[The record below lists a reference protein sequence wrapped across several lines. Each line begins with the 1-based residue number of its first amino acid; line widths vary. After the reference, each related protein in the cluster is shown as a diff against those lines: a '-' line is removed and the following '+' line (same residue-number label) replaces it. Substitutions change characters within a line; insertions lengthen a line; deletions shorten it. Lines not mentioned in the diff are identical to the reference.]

1 LKLYFKIKNKLKGKT
16 IKALAWSFFSNAWT
30 KIISFII
37 SIFLARI
44 LDPEEFGIIGITL
57 AIIAILKTIS
67 NLGFASA
74 LIQVKKIEKG
84 VYSTV
89 FWFNIICSLVL
100 YFLLFIL
107 ANSISVYFEI
117 NELTL
122 VIKILGFIL
131 LFDALSIIQ
140 RTYLKR
146 KLDFKSIATTNIV
159 SDLTGG
165 ILGVISAFNGLGV
178 FALVVQHIVRSLMGF
193 FVFWYLSD
201 WRPEFIFKVKQLK
214 QLFSFSI
221 FKFIDSISKTFFEK
235 ITVFFVGGV
244 FDTKTLGY
252 FSRSESFRSFI
263 MQTVSMPITNVMF
276 PHFSKIQDN
285 IQKLKKHL
293 IFSNNTIA
301 FIVTSIVTVLYFW
314 GGEIIILLFGDKWL
328 PSVPI
333 FKILIIAALF
343 KPITTIQA
351 CTILAKGFS
360 NYDFYLNLIQYAFVL
375 ISILLGNYFNFSIFL
390 YSLVLGQFIFFV
402 IQTFFVSQILKLNS
416 KFLFL
421 SSIPY
426 FMSFFS
432 FITIFNFTSNEVFFK
447 IFLNI
452 TALVALV
459 LIYYKRFTK
468 FSKTL
473 LIS

>member
-1 LKLYFKIKNKLKGKT
+1 MKLYFSIKNKLKGKT
-16 IKALAWSFFSNAWT
+16 IKALAWSFFSNTWT

-37 SIFLARI
+37 SIILAR
-44 LDPEEFGIIGITL
+44 LLEPEQFGVVGITL

-67 NLGFASA
+67 NLGFSSA

-84 VYSTV
+84 MYSTV

-122 VIKILGFIL
+122 LIRILGLIL
-131 LFDALSIIQ
+131 LLDALSTIQ

-146 KLDFKSIATTNIV
+146 KLDFKSIATTNII

-165 ILGVISAFNGLGV
+165 TLGVISAFNGLGV
-178 FALVVQHIVRSLMGF
+178 FALIVQHIVRSLMGC

-201 WRPEFIFKVKQLK
+201 WQPKFIFKVKQLK
-214 QLFSFSI
+214 QLFSFSF
-221 FKFIDSISKTFFEK
+221 FKFIDSISRTFFEK

-252 FSRSESFRSFI
+252 FSRSQSFSSFI
-263 MQTVSMPITNVMF
+263 MQTVTMPITNVMF
-276 PHFSKIQDN
+276 PHFSKLQDN
-285 IQKLKKHL
+285 IQKIKKHL

-343 KPITTIQA
+343 KPITTIQSS
-351 CTILAKGFS
+351 TILAQGFS
-360 NYDFYLNLIQYAFVL
+360 NYDFYLNLIQYAL
-375 ISILLGNYFNFSIFL
+375 ISISILLGNYFDFNVFL
-390 YSLVLGQFIFFV
+390 WSLVFGQFSFFV
-402 IQTFFVSQILKLNS
+402 IQTYFVSKNLKINYR
-416 KFLFL
+416 FLFL
-421 SSIPY
+421 SSLTY
-426 FMSFFS
+426 FIIFFS
-432 FITIFNFTSNEVFFK
+432 FITIYNYTSNEVFFK

-452 TALVALV
+452 TALVALT
-459 LIYYKRFTK
+459 LIYYNRFTK

>member
-1 LKLYFKIKNKLKGKT
+1 M
-16 IKALAWSFFSNAWT
+16 AWSFFSNTWT

-37 SIFLARI
+37 SIILAR
-44 LDPEEFGIIGITL
+44 LLEPEEFGVVGITL

-67 NLGFASA
+67 NLGFSSA

-84 VYSTV
+84 MYSTV

-122 VIKILGFIL
+122 LIRILGLIL
-131 LFDALSIIQ
+131 LLDALSIIQ

-146 KLDFKSIATTNIV
+146 KLDFKSIATTNII

-165 ILGVISAFNGLGV
+165 TLGVISAFNGLGV
-178 FALVVQHIVRSLMGF
+178 FALIVQHIVRSLTGF

-201 WRPEFIFKVKQLK
+201 WRPKFIFKVKQLK
-214 QLFSFSI
+214 QLFSFSF
-221 FKFIDSISKTFFEK
+221 FKFIDSISRTFFEK

-252 FSRSESFRSFI
+252 FSRSQSFSSFI
-263 MQTVSMPITNVMF
+263 MQTVTMPITNVMF
-276 PHFSKIQDN
+276 PHFSKLQDN

-343 KPITTIQA
+343 KPITTIQSS
-351 CTILAKGFS
+351 TILAQGFS
-360 NYDFYLNLIQYAFVL
+360 NYDFYLNLIQYAL
-375 ISILLGNYFNFSIFL
+375 ISISILLGNYFDFNVFL
-390 YSLVLGQFIFFV
+390 WSLVLGQFSFFV
-402 IQTFFVSQILKLNS
+402 IQTYFVSKNLKINYR
-416 KFLFL
+416 FLFL
-421 SSIPY
+421 STLTY
-426 FMSFFS
+426 FIIFFS

-452 TALVALV
+452 TALVALA

>member
-1 LKLYFKIKNKLKGKT
+1 MKVYSTLKNKLKGKT
-16 IKALAWSFFSNAWT
+16 IKALAWSFFSNTWT

-37 SIFLARI
+37 SIILAR
-44 LDPEEFGIIGITL
+44 LLEPEQFGVVGITL

-67 NLGFASA
+67 NLGFSSA

-84 VYSTV
+84 MYSTV

-122 VIKILGFIL
+122 LIRILGLIL
-131 LFDALSIIQ
+131 LLDALSTIQ

-146 KLDFKSIATTNIV
+146 KLDFKSIATTNII

-165 ILGVISAFNGLGV
+165 TLGVISAFNGLGV
-178 FALVVQHIVRSLMGF
+178 FALIVQHIVRSLMGC

-201 WRPEFIFKVKQLK
+201 WQPKFIFKVKQLK
-214 QLFSFSI
+214 QLFSFSF
-221 FKFIDSISKTFFEK
+221 FKFIDSISRTFFEK

-252 FSRSESFRSFI
+252 FSRSQSFSSFI
-263 MQTVSMPITNVMF
+263 MQTVTMPITNVMF
-276 PHFSKIQDN
+276 PHFSKLQDN
-285 IQKLKKHL
+285 IQKIKKHL

-333 FKILIIAALF
+333 FKILIIASLF
-343 KPITTIQA
+343 KPITTIQSS
-351 CTILAKGFS
+351 TILAQGFS
-360 NYDFYLNLIQYAFVL
+360 NYDFYLNLIQYAL
-375 ISILLGNYFNFSIFL
+375 ISISILLGNYFDFNVFL
-390 YSLVLGQFIFFV
+390 WSLVFGQFSFFV
-402 IQTFFVSQILKLNS
+402 IQSYFVSKNLKINYR
-416 KFLFL
+416 FLFL
-421 SSIPY
+421 SSLTY
-426 FMSFFS
+426 FIIFFS
-432 FITIFNFTSNEVFFK
+432 FITIYNYTSNEVFFK

-452 TALVALV
+452 TALVALA
-459 LIYYKRFTK
+459 LIYYNRFTK

>member
-1 LKLYFKIKNKLKGKT
+1 MKVYYKLKNKLKGKT
-16 IKALAWSFFSNAWT
+16 IKAIFWAFFSNTWT

-37 SIFLARI
+37 SILLAR
-44 LDPEEFGIIGITL
+44 LLEPEEFGVVGITL

-67 NLGFASA
+67 NLGFSSA

-84 VYSTV
+84 MYSTV

-122 VIKILGFIL
+122 LIRILGLIL
-131 LFDALSIIQ
+131 LLDALSIIQ

-146 KLDFKSIATTNIV
+146 KLDFKSIATTNII

-165 ILGVISAFNGLGV
+165 TLGVISAFNGLGV
-178 FALVVQHIVRSLMGF
+178 FALIVQHIVRSLTGF

-201 WRPEFIFKVKQLK
+201 WRPKFIFKVKQLK
-214 QLFSFSI
+214 QLFSFSF
-221 FKFIDSISKTFFEK
+221 FKFIDSISRTFFEK

-252 FSRSESFRSFI
+252 FSRSQSFSSFI
-263 MQTVSMPITNVMF
+263 MQTVTMPITNVMF
-276 PHFSKIQDN
+276 PHFSKLQDN

-333 FKILIIAALF
+333 FKILIIASLF
-343 KPITTIQA
+343 KPITTIQSS
-351 CTILAKGFS
+351 TILAQGFS
-360 NYDFYLNLIQYAFVL
+360 NYDFYLNLIQYAL
-375 ISILLGNYFNFSIFL
+375 ISISILLGNYFDFNVFL
-390 YSLVLGQFIFFV
+390 WSLVLGQFSFFV
-402 IQTFFVSQILKLNS
+402 IQTYFVSKNLKINYR
-416 KFLFL
+416 FLFL
-421 SSIPY
+421 STLTY
-426 FMSFFS
+426 FIIFFS

-452 TALVALV
+452 TALVALA

>member
-1 LKLYFKIKNKLKGKT
+1 MKLYFSIKNKFKGKT
-16 IKALAWSFFSNAWT
+16 IKALAWSFFSNTWT

-37 SIFLARI
+37 SIILAR
-44 LDPEEFGIIGITL
+44 LLEPEEFGVVGITL

-67 NLGFASA
+67 NLGFSSA

-84 VYSTV
+84 MYSTV

-122 VIKILGFIL
+122 LIRILGLIL
-131 LFDALSIIQ
+131 LLDALSIIQ

-146 KLDFKSIATTNIV
+146 KLDFKSIATTNII

-165 ILGVISAFNGLGV
+165 TLGVISAFNGLGV
-178 FALVVQHIVRSLMGF
+178 FALIVQHIVRSLTGF

-201 WRPEFIFKVKQLK
+201 WRPKFIFKVKQLK
-214 QLFSFSI
+214 QLFSFSF
-221 FKFIDSISKTFFEK
+221 FKFIDSISRTFFEK

-252 FSRSESFRSFI
+252 FSRSQSFSSFI
-263 MQTVSMPITNVMF
+263 MQTVTMPITNVMF
-276 PHFSKIQDN
+276 PHFSKLQDN

-343 KPITTIQA
+343 KPITTIQSS
-351 CTILAKGFS
+351 TILAQGFS
-360 NYDFYLNLIQYAFVL
+360 NYDFYLNLIQYAL
-375 ISILLGNYFNFSIFL
+375 ISISILLGNYFDFNVFL
-390 YSLVLGQFIFFV
+390 WSLVLGQFSFFV
-402 IQTFFVSQILKLNS
+402 IQTYFVSKNLKINYR
-416 KFLFL
+416 FLFL
-421 SSIPY
+421 STLTY
-426 FMSFFS
+426 FIIFFS

-452 TALVALV
+452 TALVALA